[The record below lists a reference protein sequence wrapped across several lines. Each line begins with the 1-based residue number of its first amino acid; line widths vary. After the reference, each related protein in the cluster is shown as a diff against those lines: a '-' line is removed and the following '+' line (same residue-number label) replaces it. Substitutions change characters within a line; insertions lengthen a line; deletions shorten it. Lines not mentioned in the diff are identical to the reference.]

1 MNHPH
6 IECTYISIINA
17 QCVYTYMIL
26 YIYQDEILQ
35 LKQTR
40 WSKKDVISYC
50 NKIIIVVVEQTSVV
64 INITAENVHC
74 RCYNN
79 FYFFPERSG
88 L

>member
-1 MNHPH
+1 MH
-6 IECTYISIINA
+6 IHLNNKCA
-17 QCVYTYMIL
+17 VCVHVHDIV
-26 YIYQDEILQ
+26 YQDEILQ

-64 INITAENVHC
+64 INITAENVHG

-79 FYFFPERSG
+79 YYFFPERSG